1 MQISSSTALNNLL
14 DSPFR
19 LKLYFLKSLPMA
31 FLAGLRVVSY
41 DANHASVSLPF
52 KYWTKNPFRS
62 IYFAC
67 QAMAAEFSTA
77 ILFLQELATHEADV
91 SLLVIQLESTFLKKA
106 DDIVT
111 FRCSEAAHLG
121 DVIKE
126 CINSGEPRKTTLE
139 SVGTDAQGHTIAEF
153 KITWSFKDRS

>member
-1 MQISSSTALNNLL
+1 MQISSSTALEALL
-14 DSPFR
+14 DNPFR

-31 FLAGLRVVSY
+31 FLAGLRIVSY

-77 ILFLQELATHEADV
+77 ILCLQELSHHDADV
-91 SLLVIQLESTFLKKA
+91 SLLVIHLESTFLKKA
-106 DDIVT
+106 DDKIT
-111 FRCSEAAHLG
+111 FTCSKKGDLG
-121 DVIKE
+121 KVIEE
-126 CINSGEPRKTTLE
+126 CIASGEPGVTTLE
-139 SVGTDAQGHTIAEF
+139 SIGSDRQGHTVAEF